1 MSDMTVK
8 EYIESLKKLDQE
20 KNIWMIYDSFG
31 VFEPTPDH
39 VADAYEAKRY
49 AKHGIKEGDYII
61 GVG

>member
-1 MSDMTVK
+1 MKVK

-20 KNIWMIYDSFG
+20 KNIWMIYDSFS
-31 VFEPTPDH
+31 VFDPTPDR
-39 VADAYEAKRY
+39 VAGAYEAQRF